1 MQIIIYDETQD
12 YEVDKLSLSEY
23 DIINDPETL
32 MSLLRDIVEEYEE
45 DSDEV

>member
-12 YEVDKLSLSEY
+12 YEVDKLMLSDY

-32 MSLLRDIVEEYEE
+32 IDLLRDIIEEYEGE
-45 DSDEV
+45 SDQV